1 MKVNSIQSEGLVPS
15 SVLPKRYSLIRQD
28 QYIRECTKMDLSL
41 IQNDIL
47 ITLISLYEKKSIP
60 IKGEE
65 IADIIRRNPGTVR
78 NQMQALKAIG
88 LVDGI
93 PGPKGGYHPTAYA
106 YKELN
111 LKRNGESYEVKISR
125 DADVVPGVKV
135 SEIIFTTLSHAD
147 LCHAQVKIIGSVKLF
162 NIGDVITIGPTP
174 LNKLLIKGEIFGKDE
189 NEPSL
194 IISILEMVSLPKKPI
209 KNYMTSPVKMLSVH
223 STLMDAIHLF
233 NKYRI
238 HGAPVMDG
246 DFLRGIITMTD
257 ILVAIEDKKD
267 LESSVSEAMTEE
279 VIQADVSV
287 QLYEVIRKFKEKQI
301 GRLVVVEDG
310 KPVGILTQSDIFRVI
325 PSH

>member
-1 MKVNSIQSEGLVPS
+1 
-15 SVLPKRYSLIRQD
+15 
-28 QYIRECTKMDLSL
+28 MDLSL

-93 PGPKGGYHPTAYA
+93 PGPKGGYHPTTIA

-111 LKRNGESYEVKISR
+111 LKRDGEMYEVKISR
-125 DADVVPGVKV
+125 DSEVIPGVKV
-135 SEIIFTTLSHAD
+135 AEIIFTTLSHAD
-147 LCHAQVKIIGSVKLF
+147 ICHAEIRVIGSVKLF

-174 LNKLLIKGEIFGKDE
+174 MNKLMIKGEIFGKDE
-189 NEPSL
+189 NEPAL
-194 IISILEMVSLPKKPI
+194 IVSILEMVSLPKKPI
-209 KNYMTSPVKMLSVH
+209 RNYMTSPIKMLSTR

-238 HGAPVMDG
+238 HGAPVMEG
-246 DFLRGIITMTD
+246 SFLMGIITMTD
-257 ILVAIEDKKD
+257 ILVAIEEKMS
-267 LESSVSEAMTEE
+267 LEAPVSEVMTED
-279 VIQADVSV
+279 VVQADASV
-287 QLYEVIRKFKEKQI
+287 QLYEVIRKYKEKQI

-310 KPVGILTQSDIFRVI
+310 KPIGILTQSDIFRVI
-325 PSH
+325 PTH

>member
-1 MKVNSIQSEGLVPS
+1 
-15 SVLPKRYSLIRQD
+15 
-28 QYIRECTKMDLSL
+28 MDLSL

-93 PGPKGGYHPTAYA
+93 PGPKGGYHPTAVA

-111 LKRNGESYEVKISR
+111 LKRDGEVYEVKISR
-125 DADVVPGVKV
+125 DSEVIPGVKV
-135 SEIIFTTLSHAD
+135 AEIIFTTLSHAD
-147 LCHAQVKIIGSVKLF
+147 ICHAQIKIIGSVKLF

-174 LNKLLIKGEIFGKDE
+174 MNKLMIKGEVFGKDE
-189 NEPSL
+189 NEPAL
-194 IISILEMVSLPKKPI
+194 IVSILEMVSLPKKPI
-209 KNYMTSPVKMLSVH
+209 RSYMTAPIKMLSTR

-238 HGAPVMDG
+238 HGAPVMEG
-246 DFLRGIITMTD
+246 NFLMGIITMTD
-257 ILVAIEDKKD
+257 ILLAIEEKIS
-267 LESSVSEAMTEE
+267 LEAPVSEVMTEE
-279 VIQADVSV
+279 VIQADASV
-287 QLYEVIRKFKEKQI
+287 QIYEVIRKFKEKQI

-310 KPVGILTQSDIFRVI
+310 QPIGILTQSDIFRVI
-325 PSH
+325 PTH